1 MDEWSKYT
9 KLTNLFIE
17 CYVDFYTT
25 PLLLGRCENDYREDE
40 SAWKLK
46 RDAVVQRIRRY
57 LEVGSRMQWEGVAN
71 LMRLSALDE
80 ALYEAGMEDMV
91 YRDLPPRHKVR
102 GREWLVFKRAV
113 SLSSKHA
120 HVSQRGHLRN
130 WLRHHMIVPAFFEP
144 YPVVSADQE
153 QYKLKIVVTHSNR
166 LARDLRIRI
175 GSELRVW
182 LGTFPDGVVP
192 EWPGIG
198 QKKCTSERLDDPDER
213 WLSIRTSLEQAKMAA
228 AHIVI
233 MPELSLCRQLRN
245 KMLEWLDQEEPGF
258 LLVVP
263 GSYHEVD
270 DLKIDKYP
278 FNRSRLCDGS
288 GNEILRHDKLR
299 AFGSDKLCHEQIT
312 PGNKVTLWRTSIGV
326 FTLLICRDFC
336 EEDGDVV
343 KMLEA
348 LAPDWLLVP
357 SMSFDHGIRAHALQA
372 KHLHNKCGA
381 RILLANQTPDKTFA
395 SEESH
400 GFVYPAADGAC
411 QPDWV
416 SPAARL
422 KILSLP

>member
-1 MDEWSKYT
+1 
-9 KLTNLFIE
+9 
-17 CYVDFYTT
+17 
-25 PLLLGRCENDYREDE
+25 
-40 SAWKLK
+40 
-46 RDAVVQRIRRY
+46 
-57 LEVGSRMQWEGVAN
+57 
-71 LMRLSALDE
+71 
-80 ALYEAGMEDMV
+80 
-91 YRDLPPRHKVR
+91 
-102 GREWLVFKRAV
+102 
-113 SLSSKHA
+113 
-120 HVSQRGHLRN
+120 
-130 WLRHHMIVPAFFEP
+130 MIVPAVFEP

-153 QYKLKIVVTHSNR
+153 QYKLKIVVAHSNR

-192 EWPGIG
+192 KWPGIG
-198 QKKCTSERLDDPDER
+198 QNKCTSERLDDPGKR
-213 WLSIRTSLEQAKMAA
+213 WLSIRTSLEQAKVAA

-245 KMLEWLDQEEPGF
+245 KMLGWLDQEEPGF

-270 DLKIDKYP
+270 DLKNNKYP
-278 FNRSRLCDGS
+278 FNRSWLCDGS

-312 PGNKVTLWRTSIGV
+312 PGSKVTLWRTSIGV
-326 FTLLICRDFC
+326 FALLICRDFC

-343 KMLEA
+343 KMLET

-357 SMSFDHGIRAHALQA
+357 SMSFDSGVRAHADQA
-372 KHLHNKCGA
+372 KHVHNKCGA
-381 RILLANQTPDKTFA
+381 RILLANQTPDQTFA
-395 SEESH
+395 SKISH

-416 SPAARL
+416 IPASRL
-422 KILSLP
+422 KKLSLS